1 MSSSVASWRRVG
13 GSYERPLGP
22 SEVAYFAGSAD
33 GAGDMAL
40 HLTLSSLPE
49 LFLPDRVATA
59 WACLRARHPLL
70 ASRLAVRDGAELDVY
85 FKYPHPASAVD
96 ALDDARDA
104 LSYNSLTK
112 DELFE
117 NHLSGP
123 RSLSETRLSHLTIS
137 TTTSSTTASS
147 PPNRTF
153 SLFLTIPHFAG
164 DGMTLN
170 ALTHELVLL
179 LSKPKSLQADE
190 LDKALTVAPTR
201 LPLSLEDQLPRPV
214 TSFQR
219 AAQAVDYQLRLSREV
234 GGHVLP
240 RQERG
245 PKKTVMKEIEL
256 DEHTTKRILQRCKK
270 EGVTI
275 NSALFALVAMAWAA
289 ITPGGLEPDLPI
301 LMYSALNVRPQ
312 LPPSKASDAFL
323 AISYFTVSLP
333 AFLPLPSSRKGRF
346 WQRAR
351 SVRAQI
357 LRASTSQ
364 LLVSRCLAM
373 SDERQARAMKRPAP
387 FREIVKNSAPSKAL
401 CGVTPL
407 GNLDRTYTHGQYAPG
422 LELLTLSIT
431 SRQRQGGFLLGSHTF
446 KGRLWFQM
454 TWDEYGFEE
463 GALERFWAELWKLL
477 VGYCTDAEA

>member
-1 MSSSVASWRRVG
+1 MSSSVASWRHVG

-33 GAGDMAL
+33 GTGDI
-40 HLTLSSLPE
+40 PE

-70 ASRLAVRDGAELDVY
+70 ASRLAVRDRAELDVH
-85 FKYPHPASAVD
+85 FEYPHPASAVD
-96 ALDDARDA
+96 ALNDARGA

-117 NHLSGP
+117 NHLNGP
-123 RSLSETRLSHLTIS
+123 RLLSETRLSHLAIS
-137 TTTSSTTASS
+137 TTTSSTTESS
-147 PPNRTF
+147 PPSHTF

-164 DGMTLN
+164 DGMTLH

-179 LSKPKSLQADE
+179 LSANESLQAND
-190 LDKALTVAPTR
+190 LINALTVAPTR
-201 LPLSLEDQLPRPV
+201 LPLSLEDQLPGPV
-214 TSFQR
+214 TPFQR
-219 AAQAVDYQLRLSREV
+219 AAHAVDYQLRLSREV

-256 DEHTTKRILQRCKK
+256 DVDITKRILQRCKK

-301 LMYSALNVRPQ
+301 LLYSALNIRPQ
-312 LPPSKASDAFL
+312 LRPSKASDAFL
-323 AISYFTVSLP
+323 AISYFTVSIP

-364 LLVSRCLAM
+364 LLASRCLAM
-373 SDERQARAMKRPAP
+373 SDERQARALKRPAP

-401 CGVTPL
+401 CGVSTV
-407 GNLDRTYTHGQYAPG
+407 GNLDRTYTHGQYAPE
-422 LELLTLSIT
+422 LELLTLSVA

-446 KGRLWFQM
+446 KGRLWFEM
-454 TWDEYGFEE
+454 AWDEHGYEE
-463 GALERFWAELWKLL
+463 GVLERFWAELWKLL
-477 VGYCTDAEA
+477 VSYSTGAAE